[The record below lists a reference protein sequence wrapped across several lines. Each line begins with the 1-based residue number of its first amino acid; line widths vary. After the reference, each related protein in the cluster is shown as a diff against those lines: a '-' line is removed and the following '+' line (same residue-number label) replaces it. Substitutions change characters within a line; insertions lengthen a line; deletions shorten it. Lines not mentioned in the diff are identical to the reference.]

1 MSPIDI
7 CFLEKDRIKDGMIVY
22 ERIKLDRV
30 ARVLLIDKAAE
41 IIERYR
47 TEGYMNYVFPVFKWK
62 KMDQAHLYATVSR
75 VSCKVNRTLQ
85 KICDHLGI
93 REKVYWSSARSSF
106 ISKMVD
112 EGYHP
117 LQVAEQ
123 VGNSPQTIYK
133 YYYTITNKEEVRE
146 GMNRAFGTV
155 R

>member
-7 CFLEKDRIKDGMIVY
+7 CFLERDRIKGDTIVY

-47 TEGYMNYVFPVFKWK
+47 TESYMNYVFPVFKWK
-62 KMDQAHLYATVSR
+62 KMDQAHMYATVSR
-75 VSCKVNRTLQ
+75 V
-85 KICDHLGI
+85 GG
-93 REKVYWSSARSSF
+93 KVYWSSARSSF
-106 ISKMVD
+106 ISKMID

-133 YYYTITNKEEVRE
+133 YYYTITNPEEVRE
-146 GMNRAFGTV
+146 KMNRVFEM
-155 R
+155 RK